1 MPKAKTNRSAAK
13 RFRKTGGSKV
23 KRGHA
28 KRRHLLTS
36 KPTKRKRHARRTN
49 YVSPA
54 NSRDLERLLPN

>member
-28 KRRHLLTS
+28 TRRHLLTS
-36 KPTKRKRHARRTN
+36 KSTKRKRHNRRTN
-49 YVSPA
+49 YVNA
-54 NSRDLERLLPN
+54 GNMRDIERLLPN

>member
-28 KRRHLLTS
+28 SRRHLLTS
-36 KPTKRKRHARRTN
+36 KSTKRKRHARGAN
-49 YVSPA
+49 YVNPG
-54 NSRDLERLLPN
+54 NMRDLERLLPN